1 MATIRKR
8 GDSYQIRVSCGYT
21 TDGKQVEQ
29 SLTWKPDKNMTQKQ
43 IEKELNRRAVI
54 FEEECLNGQT
64 TASMKFEEFAQK
76 WFEEYANIKL
86 KTQTVRGYRALEGRI
101 YKHLGHLRMDKITPR
116 HIQKFIN
123 TLHKE
128 KCQNSHGKAGKTLS
142 TKTIKLHIGLVSSI
156 FEYAVKLQYVS
167 SNPCHNVVF
176 PASDKKEVEIYSI
189 DEIKKLMALFDKEPE
204 CNFKYIVFFKLAL
217 YTGFRRGELLGLEWK
232 DFDWDKGIVSVK
244 RTSMWTKEK
253 GVYTD
258 TPKTKTSFR
267 SLRLPT
273 DAINLLMQYKEWQG
287 KQKIMLGS
295 KWIETD
301 RLFTQAEGKPMNPAS
316 PYKFYEEFC
325 KRTGMRFVSPHKF
338 RHLNASMLIAQGVDV
353 KTVQTCLGH
362 SSPTTTL
369 SIYTHAFQET
379 QATAVNA
386 ISNAIKF

>member
-43 IEKELNRRAVI
+43 IEKELNRQAVM
-54 FEEECLNGQT
+54 FEEACLSGHT
-64 TASMKFEEFAQK
+64 TASMKFEEFAHK

-86 KTQTVRGYRALEGRI
+86 KAQTIRGYKSLEPRI

-123 TLHKE
+123 TLHKD
-128 KCQNSHGKAGKTLS
+128 KCQNSQGKAGKTLS

-156 FEYAVKLQYVS
+156 FEYAVKLQYVN

-189 DEIKKLMALFDKEPE
+189 DEIKNLMKLFDKEPE
-204 CNFKYIVFFKLAL
+204 YNFKYIVFFKLAL

-253 GVYTD
+253 GIYTD

-267 SLRLPT
+267 TLKLPT
-273 DAINLLMQYKEWQG
+273 DAITLLKQYKEWQD
-287 KQKIMLGS
+287 KQRAMLSS

-301 RLFTQAEGKPMNPAS
+301 RLFTQAEGKPMDPAS

-338 RHLNASMLIAQGVDV
+338 RHMNASMLISQGVDV

-379 QATAVNA
+379 QAAAVNA
-386 ISNAIKF
+386 IANAINF